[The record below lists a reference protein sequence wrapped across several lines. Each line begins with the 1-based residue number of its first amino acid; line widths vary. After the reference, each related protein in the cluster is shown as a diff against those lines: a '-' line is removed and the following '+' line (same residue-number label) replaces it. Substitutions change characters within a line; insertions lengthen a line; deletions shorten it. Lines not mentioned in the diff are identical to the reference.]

1 MHLLHAGGE
10 WAHFNPMWPRKQRFD
25 MYGPNL
31 LHTPRPDL
39 LNVMLME
46 LRNPY
51 FTLPVS
57 HVHPEAQANFA
68 HNKHQLNSTACA
80 SHVSLLMDMCFATNL

>member
-1 MHLLHAGGE
+1 MHGLGLALNTKRSQLRQHLSVKHKCLSANAFWNAGGE
-10 WAHFNPMWPRKQRFD
+10 WANFNPMWPRKQRFD

-57 HVHPEAQANFA
+57 DVHPEA
-68 HNKHQLNSTACA
+68 
-80 SHVSLLMDMCFATNL
+80 